1 MLYLV
6 FTIQCLINLMDIF
19 PTVCNSIVNHGVV
32 KSLATI
38 LEGSLGF
45 VDLNEACL
53 KALEK
58 ISMENP
64 HAVLISG
71 TIGIF
76 LNMMDFFEYAT
87 QARILNLILNVA

>member
-1 MLYLV
+1 
-6 FTIQCLINLMDIF
+6 MDIF

-87 QARILNLILNVA
+87 QSRILNLILNVA

>member
-1 MLYLV
+1 
-6 FTIQCLINLMDIF
+6 MDIF

-38 LEGSLGF
+38 LEGSAGF
-45 VDLNEACL
+45 VDLNEACI

-58 ISMENP
+58 VSLENP

-71 TIGIF
+71 TIGI
-76 LNMMDFFEYAT
+76 LINMMDFFEYTT
-87 QARILNLILNVA
+87 QSRILNLLLNVS